1 MLLEYVVVQA
11 FLLVNAIVLDILIFP
26 EGDPDFISY
35 IYIYAIREDVYV
47 FALYEE
53 IKNLEVFEL
62 WSPEGIAVYMP
73 ATRSRERSGYSVI
86 AHKDGGVKIRT
97 Q

>member
-1 MLLEYVVVQA
+1 MAHEASFVVDEVGTRYHLGGA
-11 FLLVNAIVLDILIFP
+11 HLDWCIL
-26 EGDPDFISY
+26 
-35 IYIYAIREDVYV
+35 RV
-47 FALYEE
+47 

>member
-1 MLLEYVVVQA
+1 MDGQEINLEVGD
-11 FLLVNAIVLDILIFP
+11 LVSFNYFDHKKDILAIVLDILIFP

-53 IKNLEVFEL
+53 IKNLEVL
-62 WSPEGIAVYMP
+62 
-73 ATRSRERSGYSVI
+73 
-86 AHKDGGVKIRT
+86 
-97 Q
+97 